1 MEVEFSRRSVLAGS
15 ASVAFLGLNSPS
27 SGHSMPSAEIV
38 LSKDASLGEMGQYDA
53 NYLGPPANRAP
64 RGPFA
69 FPADA
74 DSDVLYGIDISH
86 WTKEVPWSG
95 LKGARV
101 NYVYIKASQGAR
113 ARDGMFETHWGA
125 AKQHNMPRGA
135 YHWLTPGVPGAAQ
148 GDYFVSRLKSG
159 GGLTKGDMQPVID
172 LEWDFLGKDFRRTPL
187 GGGRFKDYWSDHSAA
202 AIATEVN
209 DCIATVKKGFP
220 GLSVRPV
227 IYTNRSWWD
236 ERLTPATRFDAP
248 VWLADYRQKSYEQQ
262 IPRLIAGH
270 EYNLWQFTEKGTI
283 TIASKRY
290 GPFDCNKIIKGD
302 LANLLIS

>member
-1 MEVEFSRRSVLAGS
+1 MGEF
-15 ASVAFLGLNSPS
+15 
-27 SGHSMPSAEIV
+27 
-38 LSKDASLGEMGQYDA
+38 DA
-53 NYLGPPANRAP
+53 NHLGPPASRAP
-64 RGPFA
+64 RGPFV

-101 NYVYIKASQGAR
+101 NYVYIKASQSAR
-113 ARDGMFETHWGA
+113 ARDGMFEAHWA
-125 AKQHNMPRGA
+125 SAKHHGVPRGA
-135 YHWLTPGVPGAAQ
+135 YHWLTPGVPGTQQ
-148 GDYFVSRLKSG
+148 GEYFVSRLRAG
-159 GGLTKGDMQPVID
+159 GGLAKGDMQPVID
-172 LEWDFLGKDFRRTPL
+172 LEWDFLGKEFRRTPV
-187 GGGRFKDYWSDHSAA
+187 GGGRFKDYWSDHSAT

-209 DCIATVKKGFP
+209 ACVAAVKKGFP
-220 GLSVRPV
+220 GLALRPI

-236 ERLTPATRFDAP
+236 ERLTPSTRFDAP

-270 EYNLWQFTEKGTI
+270 DYNLWQFTEKGSI
-283 TIASKRY
+283 LVAGKRF

-302 LANLLIS
+302 LTKLIIV